1 MRARGSLVRM
11 VLAAAAVSLAL
22 MACFELAKEL
32 FAEQLWPHMTRWE
45 SHVLTILFS
54 GAITGVAARIVLG
67 HQRDLTARVLAE
79 STERAR
85 LLEVRARLQQRTVEL
100 EATASSLAQEIAD
113 RRRIEGELRQSE
125 ALNRAVLNALP
136 DLLFRLGGDGF
147 FRSVHIPQGFPVDGT
162 ERDWV
167 GRHISERLPA
177 DVSVPA
183 LERMRAC
190 LITGEPQGLEF
201 QISRGDR
208 PLFFEAR
215 FVSRDGAEVLGLVRD
230 ITDQVRLER
239 DLAHAQK
246 MESVGRLAGGMAH
259 DFNNLLT
266 SISAHAEFVADALPE
281 SSEARDDLAG
291 IRHSTALGAQL
302 TRKLLSFARRQPL
315 VAQRVDCNALL
326 RDLDVVLRRTVGGA
340 IVVETQLA
348 EDAAITIADPGQLE
362 QVVLNLSVNARDAM
376 PNGGTLTVQV
386 VAEAEW
392 VVLRVSDTGIGMSA
406 ETQERIFEP
415 FFTTKP
421 EGQGT
426 GLGLSMVYGIVT
438 RAGGVI
444 DVSSRLGTGT
454 TFAVRLPRAHAMSGD
469 GPAEREE
476 PSLRGTETVL
486 VAEDDPAV
494 RQLAVRALRRF
505 GYQVLTAIDGAHA
518 LDVARAHPERID
530 LLLTD
535 VLMPRMGGPELAQR
549 LKRERPTLA
558 VVFMSGY
565 TAGHDLG
572 VSTQD
577 AVRLVAKPFDVR
589 ELVGAVRGTLDL
601 TVPRAA

>member
-1 MRARGSLVRM
+1 M

-32 FAEQLWPHMTRWE
+32 FAEQLWPLMTRWE
-45 SHVLTILFS
+45 SHVLTILFA
-54 GAITGVAARIVLG
+54 GAITGIAARLVLG
-67 HQRDLTARVLAE
+67 HQRRLTAQVLEE

-85 LLEVRARLQQRTVEL
+85 LLEVRHRLQQRTDEL
-100 EATASSLAQEIAD
+100 EAAATSLAQEIAD

-125 ALNRAVLNALP
+125 AINRAVLNALP
-136 DLLFRLGGDGF
+136 DLAFRLGSDGF
-147 FRSVHIPQGFPVDGT
+147 FRSVHIPQGFPVEGS

-167 GRHISERLPA
+167 GHHISERLPP

-190 LITGEPQGLEF
+190 LVTGEPQGLEF
-201 QISRGDR
+201 HVTRGDR
-208 PLFFEAR
+208 ALFFEAR

-281 SSEARDDLAG
+281 TSEARDDLAG

-302 TRKLLSFARRQPL
+302 TRKLLSFARRQP
-315 VAQRVDCNALL
+315 VAAQRVDLNALVQ
-326 RDLDVVLRRTVGGA
+326 DLDVVLRRTVGGA
-340 IVVETQLA
+340 IVVETHVA
-348 EDAAITIADPGQLE
+348 EDAAITVADPGQLE

-376 PNGGTLTVQV
+376 PAGGRLTVHV
-386 VAEAEW
+386 VAEPEW
-392 VVLRVSDTGIGMSA
+392 VVLRVSDTGVGMSA

-444 DVSSRLGTGT
+444 DVSSRLGAGT
-454 TFAVRLPRAHAMSGD
+454 TFVVRLPRAQLP
-469 GPAEREE
+469 GPHETAEREE

-486 VAEDDPAV
+486 VCEDDPAV

-518 LDVARAHPERID
+518 LDVARAHPDPID

-549 LKRERPTLA
+549 LKRERPALA

-572 VSTQD
+572 ESTHD
-577 AVRLVAKPFDVR
+577 TVRLVAKPFDVR
-589 ELVGAVRGTLDL
+589 QLVGAVRRTLDL